1 MIGMYLGTVLFL
13 IGAFITLVVNRNIK
27 VSMSD
32 DFWDLPV
39 RVRIGVL
46 FIVLGIL
53 LFCISILCIGE
64 IPFGDD
70 STEEFHLS
78 RFNKLGFNIISSGG
92 ISFRFSIVKNS
103 SGNAAFAN

>member
-13 IGAFITLVVNRNIK
+13 IGAFITLVVNRNVE

-39 RVRIGVL
+39 RVRIGIL

-53 LFCISILCIGE
+53 LFCIIILGMLVTN
-64 IPFGDD
+64 PVG
-70 STEEFHLS
+70 LL
-78 RFNKLGFNIISSGG
+78 RG
-92 ISFRFSIVKNS
+92 
-103 SGNAAFAN
+103 

>member
-53 LFCISILCIGE
+53 LFCISILGMLITNPVGLLR
-64 IPFGDD
+64 G
-70 STEEFHLS
+70 
-78 RFNKLGFNIISSGG
+78 
-92 ISFRFSIVKNS
+92 
-103 SGNAAFAN
+103 